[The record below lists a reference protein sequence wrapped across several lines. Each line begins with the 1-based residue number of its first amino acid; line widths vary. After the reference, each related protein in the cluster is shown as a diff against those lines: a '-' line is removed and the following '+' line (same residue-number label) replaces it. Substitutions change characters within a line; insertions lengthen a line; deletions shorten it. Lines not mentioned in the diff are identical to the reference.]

1 MYSIH
6 YTYCKGYTK
15 GDGEAVRRFRFDQ
28 YAVTVD
34 IVLFT
39 IHKETLKVLLVRRDK
54 SPFLKKWALPGGSV
68 ETHES
73 VDEAALRQLQKETQV
88 GNVYLEQLYTF
99 GELKRDP
106 RERVIT
112 VAYYALVNYDRF
124 RLEPRLNG
132 NGVHIFPVRRIPP
145 LAFDHQK
152 IIRYALERLRHK
164 VNYTTVCFQLLPEK
178 FTLSEFQKAYE
189 VILNQKLDKRNFRKK
204 MIQLNILKRTGE
216 KKSGGPQR
224 PAELYSFTESKVL
237 KLQERGILIPF

>member
-1 MYSIH
+1 V
-6 YTYCKGYTK
+6 
-15 GDGEAVRRFRFDQ
+15 EAD
-28 YAVTVD
+28 
-34 IVLFT
+34 
-39 IHKETLKVLLVRRDK
+39 
-54 SPFLKKWALPGGSV
+54 
-68 ETHES
+68 ES

-106 RERVIT
+106 RGRVIT
-112 VAYYALVNYDRF
+112 VAYYALVNEDRF
-124 RLEPRLNG
+124 RVSSRLNG
-132 NGVHIFPVRRIPP
+132 GGTHLFPVRRIPA

-178 FTLSEFQKAYE
+178 FTLSELQQAYE
-189 VILNQKLDKRNFRKK
+189 VILDQELDKRNFRKK

-216 KKSGGPQR
+216 KKKGGPQR